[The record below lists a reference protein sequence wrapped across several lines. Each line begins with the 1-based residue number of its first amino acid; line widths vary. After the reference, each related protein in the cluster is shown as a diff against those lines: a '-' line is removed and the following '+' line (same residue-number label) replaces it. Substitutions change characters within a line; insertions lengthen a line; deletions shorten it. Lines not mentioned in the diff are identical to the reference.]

1 MFKFR
6 RCNVTKCWHFW
17 SNHAKPSVFPKP
29 TFLSLST
36 SAHRHSKGGSRRP
49 VYSWLVR
56 SHPPNVAT
64 FELRADHLGSGKYGK
79 IPVLKLLGPLFAQPS
94 TRNNLFQLIIYCL
107 KLTQVCP
114 WKWAFCP
121 KRKGYSLPSIHFQVR
136 SHVSFRDGKIYKIS
150 FQNLSPTSQKAWE
163 DDVFVPI

>member
-1 MFKFR
+1 ML
-6 RCNVTKCWHFW
+6 
-17 SNHAKPSVFPKP
+17 
-29 TFLSLST
+29 TFLAKSCQAECLSKAYFSFALNLGT
-36 SAHRHSKGGSRRP
+36 RP

-107 KLTQVCP
+107 KLTASLPLKMGLLPQ
-114 WKWAFCP
+114 KE
-121 KRKGYSLPSIHFQVR
+121 RIYSLPSIHFQVR
-136 SHVSFRDGKIYKIS
+136 SHVSFREGKIYKIS

-163 DDVFVPI
+163 DDVFLFKCVISIVFVPFV